1 LVRKHP
7 DKKHLITDILIGN
20 LFKDEV
26 DELWPLIDALRDE
39 EAAMSGSMSS
49 AAMSSGGKEPMPV
62 GS

>member
-39 EAAMSGSMSS
+39 EMAMDKGSKASVPAGLS
-49 AAMSSGGKEPMPV
+49 AAVPAAS
-62 GS
+62 